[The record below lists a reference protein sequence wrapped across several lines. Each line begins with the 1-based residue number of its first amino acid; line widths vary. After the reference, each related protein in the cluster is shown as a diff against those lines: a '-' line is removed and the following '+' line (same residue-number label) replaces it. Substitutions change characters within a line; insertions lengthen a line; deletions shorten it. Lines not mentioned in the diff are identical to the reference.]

1 MNIAVIGTGYVGTT
15 TSVALAMN
23 GHTVFAI
30 DHDHEK
36 VEKLNRS
43 ILPFYEDG
51 MEEVLKNLVFKR
63 KLSFT
68 NNLNDCID
76 KCSILFITVGTPS
89 LPDGL
94 ADLSFVEEV
103 ARKIGRFMNEYKVI
117 VIKSTVPVGTGA
129 KIKKMIENELNK
141 RKLGITFDLISNPE
155 FLREGK
161 ALHDALFPERIV
173 IGCETERAQ
182 QSMKELYKDINTQV
196 LFTTVIDAEMI
207 KYASNAFLATKISFM
222 NELSRFCE
230 KIGADVTAVAK
241 GIGMDSRIGPQFLQ
255 AGIGYGGSC
264 FPKDVSAL
272 LALASKENTPL
283 QIVQAASKIN
293 ETQAEWF
300 MEKVKKALRNLSEKR
315 IAILGLTFKPQT
327 DDIREAPSLKIIDY
341 LIQNKA
347 FITAYDPKGT
357 EHVKKIYPDLCYTST
372 PLEAIK
378 GADAVIIVTEW
389 KEIMD
394 IDWKNA
400 INIVSSPFV
409 FDGRNALDA
418 STMKEFGYHYVG
430 VGRQDS

>member
-1 MNIAVIGTGYVGTT
+1 
-15 TSVALAMN
+15 
-23 GHTVFAI
+23 
-30 DHDHEK
+30 
-36 VEKLNRS
+36 
-43 ILPFYEDG
+43 
-51 MEEVLKNLVFKR
+51 
-63 KLSFT
+63 
-68 NNLNDCID
+68 
-76 KCSILFITVGTPS
+76 
-89 LPDGL
+89 
-94 ADLSFVEEV
+94 
-103 ARKIGRFMNEYKVI
+103 
-117 VIKSTVPVGTGA
+117 
-129 KIKKMIENELNK
+129 
-141 RKLGITFDLISNPE
+141 
-155 FLREGK
+155 
-161 ALHDALFPERIV
+161 
-173 IGCETERAQ
+173 
-182 QSMKELYKDINTQV
+182 
-196 LFTTVIDAEMI
+196 
-207 KYASNAFLATKISFM
+207 
-222 NELSRFCE
+222 
-230 KIGADVTAVAK
+230 
-241 GIGMDSRIGPQFLQ
+241 MDSRIGPQFLQ

-300 MEKVKKALRNLSEKR
+300 MEKVKKALGNLSEKR

-372 PLEAIK
+372 PLDAIK

-389 KEIMD
+389 REIMD